1 MHTFR
6 IAYDIIKTV
15 KEEVTRKDKGDTM
28 KQTFTSRETSINS
41 VKAPAIYGM
50 KKAIEIMKG
59 KYVIDIGGG
68 RYDTAIEVAKEY
80 NAEVSIYDPFNR
92 SVEHNRM
99 VLDGIYDVAVIS
111 NVLNVIDS
119 KEARADVLRC
129 AAGFAETILITVYE
143 GDRSGKGKQTGVDSW
158 QENRCTSDYVDEIRN
173 ALGLYDVIRC
183 GKLIIATF
191 KY

>member
-1 MHTFR
+1 
-6 IAYDIIKTV
+6 
-15 KEEVTRKDKGDTM
+15 M
-28 KQTFTSRETSINS
+28 KQTFTSRQTSVNCAR
-41 VKAPAIYGM
+41 APAIYGM
-50 KKAIEIMKG
+50 KKAIEIMKD

-68 RYDTAIEVAKEY
+68 KYDTAIEVAKKY
-80 NAEVSIYDPFNR
+80 NSEVSIYDPFNR

-99 VLDGIYDVAVIS
+99 VLAGIYDVAVIS
-111 NVLNVIDS
+111 NVLNVIDN
-119 KEARADVLRC
+119 KEARADVLRT
-129 AAGFAETILITVYE
+129 AAGLAETILITVYE
-143 GDRSGKGKQTGVDSW
+143 GDRTGKGKQTGIDSW

>member
-1 MHTFR
+1 
-6 IAYDIIKTV
+6 
-15 KEEVTRKDKGDTM
+15 M
-28 KQTFTSRETSINS
+28 KQTFTSRQTSINS
-41 VKAPAIYGM
+41 RKAPVIYSM
-50 KKAIEIMKG
+50 KKAIEIMKD

-68 RYDTAIEVAKEY
+68 RYDTAIEVAKKY

-92 SVEHNRM
+92 SIAHNLM
-99 VLDGIYDVAVIS
+99 VLNGSYDVAVIS
-111 NVLNVIDS
+111 NVLNVIDN

-129 AAGFAETILITVYE
+129 AASMAETILITVWE
-143 GDRSGKGKQTGVDSW
+143 GDRTGRGKQTGLDSW

-173 ALGLYDVIRC
+173 VLGLYDVIRC